1 MLFAEY
7 THLHFY
13 QNTSIKKELVFPPAS
28 LQTSRFQLVF
38 AKDLPCV
45 LTVRGV
51 GRIGWQEGGKLVS
64 VQRQAASRLLTLT
77 THISHLVPNN
87 VHGVLSIVKFH
98 RRQILLVRYDQ
109 TALRD
114 WVLFPEASPNS
125 LKGHTL
131 KNTFHSLARCTFI
144 LSDCFNMYDTI

>member
-1 MLFAEY
+1 MFACCGIHSPPFLSEY
-7 THLHFY
+7 LD
-13 QNTSIKKELVFPPAS
+13 KKRTGFRSS
-28 LQTSRFQLVF
+28 LITNFKVF

-64 VQRQAASRLLTLT
+64 VDRQAASRLLTLT

-98 RRQILLVRYDQ
+98 RRQILL
-109 TALRD
+109 
-114 WVLFPEASPNS
+114 
-125 LKGHTL
+125 
-131 KNTFHSLARCTFI
+131 
-144 LSDCFNMYDTI
+144 